1 MYETLINL
9 YNGNLN
15 LSKRLTSF
23 PVQMHYEKEYRKLKN
38 QLDSLLDEDGKKLL
52 DKLLDV
58 SNLESGYS
66 SYDSFITGYR
76 LATLLMVEVFQD
88 KDKLLENREQYLR
101 NLIHRPYHGTPSA
114 ADDFANN

>member
-9 YNGNLN
+9 YTGNLN
-15 LSKRLTSF
+15 LSKRLTNF
-23 PVQMHYEKEYRKLKN
+23 PLQKHYEKEYKKLKN
-38 QLDSLLDEDGKKLL
+38 QLDSLLNEDGQKIL

-58 SNLESGYS
+58 SILESS

-88 KDKLLENREQYLR
+88 KDKLLENREQFLR
-101 NLIHRPYHGTPSA
+101 NLIHRPYHGTPSPM
-114 ADDFANN
+114 DDIED